1 MKNKYLKAITAVS
14 MVLMMLIALSLPCF
28 AAPIKLT
35 VDLYDQ
41 FQWNVAAFTFENGK
55 EVMHDM
61 KPGFSGDWTYYVQPN
76 AYYNGVNGCTK
87 IILNYPKPFDGY
99 FIIKSAKHLPLN
111 PGYSYTLNNTFSIGT
126 SSDMSILAYKM
137 YYGDSS
143 NNILYEDEI
152 FTFTKA
158 ENTAAS
164 PWHTAS
170 ASFKV
175 RNNDSKI
182 TQYAFAVEI
191 APFLDVEFGDYNV
204 TAFHLAFTD
213 FFFEVD
219 DPTLNPGIFEP
230 PTSNSWDSN
239 KDEMSS
245 IMDNLP
251 NSDDVKLSNVDMSNF
266 RQGLAC
272 IKQMFNGLVSKTGL
286 SSLIV
291 FVLTFS
297 LGVYLIGR
305 KVG

>member
-41 FQWNVAAFTFENGK
+41 FQWNVAAFTVENGK
-55 EVMHDM
+55 EVIHDM
-61 KPGFSGDWTYYVQPN
+61 KPGFSGDWTYYVKPN
-76 AYYNGVNGCTK
+76 SYFNGVRGCTE
-87 IILNYPKPFDGY
+87 IILNYPLPFDGY
-99 FIIKSAKHLPLN
+99 FVIKSAKHIPLN
-111 PGYSYTLNNTFSIGT
+111 TGYTYSLNNTFSLGT
-126 SSDMSILAYKM
+126 TSEPVIMVYKM

-152 FTFTKA
+152 FTYSKDVGVSSLRW
-158 ENTAAS
+158 N
-164 PWHTAS
+164 TAS
-170 ASFKV
+170 ASFTV
-175 RNNDSKI
+175 RKEDKI
-182 TQYAFAVEI
+182 KQYAFAVEI
-191 APFLDVEFGDYNV
+191 LPFQNADHIGDNSYD
-204 TAFHLAFTD
+204 TFHLCFTD
-213 FFFEVD
+213 FYFEVD

-230 PTSNSWDSN
+230 PTSNSWDNN

-245 IMDNLP
+245 IMDDLP
-251 NSDDVKLSNVDMSNF
+251 NSDDVELSNVDMSNF